1 MPLLGSVIPLL
12 RIFDEQKA
20 REFYVNFLGFKVD
33 FEHRFGPEFPLY
45 LGVSNSNCQLHLTEH
60 FGDASPGAHVRIEV
74 DDVGG
79 FASDLA
85 AKCYRYAKPGKPEL
99 QPWGTI
105 EITLTDPF
113 ANRLTYFSP
122 SEIGRA

>member
-1 MPLLGSVIPLL
+1 MPTLGTVIPLL

-20 REFYVNFLGFKVD
+20 REFYVDFLGFRVD

-45 LGVSNSNCQLHLTEH
+45 LGVSHSNCQMHLTEH
-60 FGDASPGAHVRIEV
+60 FGDASPGAQVRIEV
-74 DDVGG
+74 DDVAGLV
-79 FASDLA
+79 ADLV
-85 AKCYRYAKPGKPEL
+85 AKSYRYAKPGKPEL

-113 ANRLTYFSP
+113 ANRLTFFQP
-122 SEIGRA
+122 K